1 MKRSIMKISIF
12 RENLRISFKAI
23 KSNRVRAILT
33 ICIIA
38 FGIMALV
45 GILTAID
52 AIKSSL
58 TNQFTMMGANS
69 FTITSRGMN
78 IQIGNSKSR
87 TKNFSRISYREAE
100 EFKARFTEAARVS
113 ISFYASGLSTVKY
126 GSEKTNPNV
135 GLMGVDENNLSVAG
149 YEIASGRNFSTDEI
163 QLTRHYV
170 IIGSDIV
177 KDLFPTGV
185 DPLGKE
191 ITVAGMKLTVTG
203 VLKSKGSG
211 IGNPDRVC
219 FMPVTT
225 ARQYFS
231 RPNLSFSIAVMPL
244 NPVNLDVMT
253 GEAEAIFRI
262 VRNLNPKDESDFNIN
277 KSDNI
282 VKMLL
287 ENIKYVTL
295 AATII
300 GIVTLFGA
308 AVGLMNIMLVSVT
321 ERTREIGIRKAIGA
335 KTKTIKYQFLFESI
349 MIGQLGGIFGI
360 ILGILIGN
368 AVSSMLR
375 SSFVIPWVWVM
386 TGIVVCFIVGVV
398 SGYAP
403 AVKAANIDPIEALRY
418 E

>member
-1 MKRSIMKISIF
+1 MKKSVLKIAIFKENLKISF
-12 RENLRISFKAI
+12 RAI

-38 FGIMALV
+38 VGIMALV

-52 AIKSSL
+52 SIKSSL

-69 FTITSRGMN
+69 FTITSQNNNFERGD
-78 IQIGNSKSR
+78 R
-87 TKNFSRISYREAE
+87 ARAKNFSRISYREAE
-100 EFKARFTEAARVS
+100 EFKNRFTEAVYVS
-113 ISFYASGLSTVKY
+113 ISFNASGLSTVKY

-135 GLMGVDENNLSVAG
+135 SLMGVDENQLTVAG
-149 YEIASGRNFSTDEI
+149 YEIGSGRNISSDEI
-163 QLTRHYV
+163 QMTRHNV

-177 KDLFPTGV
+177 KDLFPSGV

-203 VLKSKGSG
+203 VLKAKGSG
-211 IGNPDRVC
+211 FGNPDRVC
-219 FMPVTT
+219 FMPITT
-225 ARQYFS
+225 AREYFS
-231 RPNLSFSIAVMPL
+231 IPNMTFNITIMPM
-244 NPVNLDVMT
+244 NPVNLEMMT
-253 GEAEAIFRI
+253 GEAEAVFRT
-262 VRNLNPKDESDFNIN
+262 VRNLNPKDESDFNIS
-277 KSDNI
+277 KIDNI
-282 VKMLL
+282 VNMLL
-287 ENIKYVTL
+287 KNLRFVTL

-321 ERTREIGIRKAIGA
+321 ERTREIGVRKAIGA
-335 KTKTIKYQFLFESI
+335 KTQTIKYQFLFESI
-349 MIGQLGGIFGI
+349 MIGQLGGVFGI

-375 SSFVIPWVWVM
+375 SSFVIPWVWVV

>member
-1 MKRSIMKISIF
+1 MKISIF
-12 RENLRISFKAI
+12 KENLRISFSAI
-23 KSNRVRAILT
+23 RSNRVRAILT
-33 ICIIA
+33 ISIIA

-78 IQIGNSKSR
+78 IQIGNSR
-87 TKNFSRISYREAE
+87 TRAKNFSRISYREAE
-100 EFKARFTEAARVS
+100 EFKNRFTEAAWVS
-113 ISFYASGLSTVKY
+113 ISFNASGLSTVKY
-126 GSEKTNPNV
+126 GSEETNPNV
-135 GLMGVDENNLSVAG
+135 SLTGVDENHLTVSG
-149 YEIASGRNFSTDEI
+149 YEIENGRNFSAEEI
-163 QLTRHYV
+163 QMTRHFV
-170 IIGSDIV
+170 LVGADVV
-177 KDLFPTGV
+177 KDIFPTGV
-185 DPLGKE
+185 DPLGKV
-191 ITVAGMKLTVTG
+191 ITVAGLKLQIIG
-203 VLKSKGSG
+203 ILKSKGASAVNG
-211 IGNPDRVC
+211 DRVC

-231 RPNLSFSIAVMPL
+231 RPNMTFSIAIMPV
-244 NPVNLDVMT
+244 NPVNLDMMT

-262 VRNLNPKDESDFNIN
+262 IRNLNPKDESDFNIN

-287 ENIKYVTL
+287 ENLKYVTL

-321 ERTREIGIRKAIGA
+321 ERTREIGVRKAIGA
-335 KTKTIKYQFLFESI
+335 KTTTIKYQFLFESI
-349 MIGQLGGIFGI
+349 MIGQLGGVFGI

-368 AVSSMLR
+368 GVSAALG
-375 SSFVIPWVWVM
+375 SSFVIPWVWVL
-386 TGIVVCFIVGVV
+386 TGVVVCFIVGVV

>member
-1 MKRSIMKISIF
+1 MKRSIKRIAIF
-12 RENLRISFKAI
+12 KENLRISFRAI
-23 KSNRVRAILT
+23 RSNMVRAILT

-78 IQIGNSKSR
+78 IQIGGSKSR
-87 TKNFSRISYREAE
+87 TKNFSRISFREAE
-100 EFKARFTEAARVS
+100 EFKDRFKEGAWIS
-113 ISFYASGLSTVKY
+113 ISFNASQLTTVKF
-126 GSEKTNPNV
+126 GTEETNPNV
-135 GLMGVDENNLSVAG
+135 SLIGADENELTVSG
-149 YEIASGRNFSTDEI
+149 YEIGTGRNFTPDEI
-163 QLTRHYV
+163 QLNRHFV
-170 IIGSDIV
+170 IIGSDLV
-177 KDLFPTGV
+177 RDLFPSGI

-191 ITVAGMKLTVTG
+191 ITVAGMKLEVTG

-231 RPNLSFSIAVMPL
+231 RPNMSFSITIMPI
-244 NPVNLDVMT
+244 NPVNLEMMT
-253 GEAEAIFRI
+253 GEAEALFRI
-262 VRNLNPKDESDFNIN
+262 IRNLNPKDESDFNIN

-321 ERTREIGIRKAIGA
+321 ERTREIGVRKAIGA
-335 KTKTIKYQFLFESI
+335 KTQTIKYQFLFESI

-360 ILGILIGN
+360 ILGVLIGN

-375 SSFVIPWVWVM
+375 SSFVVPWIWVM

>member
-1 MKRSIMKISIF
+1 MKIGIF
-12 RENLRISFKAI
+12 RENLRIPIRAI
-23 KSNRVRAILT
+23 ISNKVRAILT
-33 ICIIA
+33 MCIIA
-38 FGIMALV
+38 IGIMALV

-69 FTITSRGMN
+69 FSITSRGMN
-78 IQIGNSKSR
+78 IQIGNSR
-87 TKNFSRISYREAE
+87 TRAKNFSRISYREAQ
-100 EFKARFTEAARVS
+100 EFKSRFTEAAWVS
-113 ISFYASGLSTVKY
+113 ISCNASQLSTVKY
-126 GSEKTNPNV
+126 GSEETNPNV
-135 GLMGVDENNLSVAG
+135 GLLGVDENNLTVSG
-149 YEIASGRNFSTDEI
+149 YDIESGRNFTVEEI
-163 QLTRHYV
+163 QMTRHFV
-170 IIGSDIV
+170 LVGADIV
-177 KDLFPTGV
+177 TDLFNGGV

-191 ITVAGMKLTVTG
+191 ITVAGLKLKIIG
-203 VLKSKGSG
+203 VLKSKGSS
-211 IGNPDRVC
+211 IGNGDRVC

-231 RPNLSFSIAVMPL
+231 RPNMTYTIAIMPL
-244 NPVNLDVMT
+244 NAVNLDMMT
-253 GEAEAIFRI
+253 GEAEAMFRI
-262 VRNLNPKDESDFNIN
+262 IRNLNPKDESDFNIN

-282 VKMLL
+282 VKMLM

-300 GIVTLFGA
+300 GLVTLFGA

-321 ERTREIGIRKAIGA
+321 ERTREIGVRKAIGA
-335 KTKTIKYQFLFESI
+335 KTQTIKYQFLLESI
-349 MIGQLGGIFGI
+349 MIGQMGGVFGI

-375 SSFVIPWVWVM
+375 SSFVIPWIWVF
-386 TGIVVCFIVGVV
+386 TGVVVCFIVGVV

>member
-1 MKRSIMKISIF
+1 MKIGVF
-12 RENLRISFKAI
+12 RENIRISFKAI

-58 TNQFTMMGANS
+58 TNQFTLMGANS

-78 IQIGNSKSR
+78 IQIGNSKYR
-87 TKNFSRISYREAE
+87 AKNFSRISYREAE
-100 EFKARFTEAARVS
+100 EFKGRFTEAAWVS
-113 ISFYASGLSTVKY
+113 ISFNASRLSTVKY
-126 GSEKTNPNV
+126 ESEKTNPNV
-135 GLMGVDENNLSVAG
+135 SLIGVDENHLLVSG
-149 YEIASGRNFSTDEI
+149 YEIESGRNFSSDEVKMN
-163 QLTRHYV
+163 RHLV
-170 IIGSDIV
+170 LIGADIL
-177 KDLFPTGV
+177 KDLFPTGI
-185 DPLGKE
+185 DPVGKE
-191 ITVAGMKLTVTG
+191 ITVAGLKLQVAG
-203 VLKSKGSG
+203 VLKSKGASAVNG
-211 IGNPDRVC
+211 DRVC

-231 RPNLSFSIAVMPL
+231 RPNMSFSLTIMPINPTNL
-244 NPVNLDVMT
+244 NMLT
-253 GEAEAIFRI
+253 GEAEAVFRI
-262 VRNLNPKDESDFNIN
+262 IRNLNPRDESDFNIS

-282 VKMLL
+282 VKLLL
-287 ENIKYVTL
+287 ENLRYVTL

-321 ERTREIGIRKAIGA
+321 ERTREIGVRKAIGA
-335 KTKTIKYQFLFESI
+335 KTQTIKYQFLFESI
-349 MIGQLGGIFGI
+349 IIGQLGGIFGI

-375 SSFVIPWVWVM
+375 SSFVIPWIWVM

-403 AVKAANIDPIEALRY
+403 AVKAANIDPIEALRF